1 MDMFWLIAIV
11 TVYLSTVGYLGW
23 LGYKRTSNALD
34 YNLGGRNA
42 HPYVLAMSY
51 GATFISTSAIVGFGG
66 LAAVYGMSLLWLT
79 LCNIVVGIIIA
90 FIFYG
95 KRTRRMGLNLD
106 VHTFPEL
113 LGKRVDSPFV
123 QRFTGMVIFLF
134 MPLYAAAVL
143 IGASRLIESLV
154 GVPYEYAL
162 VIFSVLVAAY
172 VTFGGLK
179 GVMYTDALQGTL
191 MFAGMIFLFIFI
203 YAKLGGVVTAHKALS
218 AMESMVPENLQAI
231 GHRGWT
237 RGPEGGSV
245 LWWVIY
251 SSIVLGVGIGVLAQP
266 QLVVR
271 YMSVKSDKELNR
283 AIGIGSVFI
292 LACTGTAFIVGSLSN
307 VYFLETSGA
316 IAIAAAEG
324 NSDKIIP
331 MFIGDAMPS
340 WFSYLF
346 LLVILSAGLSTLSS
360 QFHTIGT
367 SISRDFVST
376 FMKNKKEEG
385 GMLATRL
392 GILITILF
400 SILLSFIFPPGI
412 IARATAIF
420 FGLMASSFLAPY
432 TFALWWKK
440 LTRKGA
446 IAGILTGFGTACL
459 LFVFVHGKEA
469 SALGI
474 SQALFGKPTLASG
487 LLTVVDPLVFALPL
501 STLVTFTVSLFTKV
515 ENQATVDRAMAADAP
530 RLKEE
535 SA

>member
-1 MDMFWLIAIV
+1 MDMFWLITIV
-11 TVYLSTVGYLGW
+11 VIYLGTVGYLGW
-23 LGYKRTSNALD
+23 LGYKRTSNTLD
-34 YNLGGRNA
+34 YMVGGRNA

-79 LCNIVVGIIIA
+79 LCNIAVGIVIA

-95 KRTRRMGLNLD
+95 KKTRRMGLNLD
-106 VHTFPEL
+106 AHTFPEL
-113 LGKRVDSPFV
+113 LGRRVDSLFV
-123 QRFTGMVIFLF
+123 QRFAGLVIFLF

-143 IGASRLIESLV
+143 IGASRLIEGLI
-154 GVPYEYAL
+154 GIPYEYAL
-162 VIFSVLVAAY
+162 VIFSILVAAY

-191 MFAGMIFLFIFI
+191 MFIGMIFLFIFI
-203 YAKLGGVVTAHKALS
+203 YAKLGGVVKAHTALTN
-218 AMESMVPENLQAI
+218 MESMVPENLKAI
-231 GHRGWT
+231 GHQGWT
-237 RGPEGGSV
+237 RSPAAGSV

-266 QLVVR
+266 QLAVR

-283 AIGIGSVFI
+283 AIGIGSIFI

-307 VYFLETSGA
+307 VYFFQKMGGLA
-316 IAIAAAEG
+316 IQAAEG

-331 MFIGDAMPS
+331 MFIAEAMPS

-376 FMKNKKEEG
+376 FMKDKEKD
-385 GMLATRL
+385 MLATRL
-392 GILITILF
+392 GIVVTIILAVF
-400 SILLSFIFPPGI
+400 LSIVFPPGI

-420 FGLMASSFLAPY
+420 FGLMASAFLAPY
-432 TFALWWKK
+432 TMALYWTK
-440 LTRKGA
+440 LTRKGT
-446 IAGILTGFGTACL
+446 IAGILTGFIAACL
-459 LFVFVHGKEA
+459 LFIFVHGKEA
-469 SALGI
+469 DALGI
-474 SQALFGKPTLASG
+474 CNALFGKPTLG
-487 LLTVVDPLVFALPL
+487 KGMWPVIDPLVVALPL
-501 STLVTFTVSLFTKV
+501 SWIATVGVSLFTKV
-515 ENQATVDRAMAADAP
+515 ENQATVEKAIA
-530 RLKEE
+530 
-535 SA
+535 

>member
-1 MDMFWLIAIV
+1 MDMFWLITIV
-11 TVYLSTVGYLGW
+11 VIYLSAVGYLGW
-23 LGYKRTSNALD
+23 LGYSRTSNTLD

-66 LAAVYGMSLLWLT
+66 LAGVYGMSLLWLT
-79 LCNIVVGIIIA
+79 LCNIVIGIIIA
-90 FIFYG
+90 FICYG
-95 KRTRRMGLNLD
+95 KKTRRMGLNLN

-113 LGKRVDSPFV
+113 LGKRVDSLFV
-123 QRFTGMVIFLF
+123 QRFAGMVIFLF
-134 MPLYAAAVL
+134 MPLYASAVL

-162 VIFSVLVAAY
+162 VIFSILVAAY

-191 MFAGMIFLFIFI
+191 MFVGMIFLFIFM
-203 YAKLGGVVTAHKALS
+203 YSKLGGVVTAHKALS
-218 AMESMVPENLQAI
+218 AMESMVPDNLQAI
-231 GHRGWT
+231 GHQGWT
-237 RGPEGGSV
+237 RSPASGSV

-251 SSIVLGVGIGVLAQP
+251 SSIVMGVGIGVLAQP

-307 VYFLETSGA
+307 VYFFEKMGKIS
-316 IAIAAAEG
+316 IAAAEG

-331 MFIGDAMPS
+331 MIIGDAMPP

-376 FMKNKKEEG
+376 FMKDKTKD
-385 GMLATRL
+385 MLATRV
-392 GILITILF
+392 GILVTIIAAVFL
-400 SILLSFIFPPGI
+400 SIVFPPGI

-432 TFALWWKK
+432 TFALWWSK
-440 LTRKGA
+440 LTRKGT
-446 IAGILTGFGTACL
+446 IAGILSGFGVACL
-459 LFVFVHGKEA
+459 MFIFVHGKES

-474 SQALFGKPTLASG
+474 CNALFGKPTLG
-487 LLTVVDPLVFALPL
+487 TGMWPVVDPLVIALPI
-501 STLVTFTVSLFTKV
+501 SALVTWLVSLFTKV
-515 ENQATVDRAMAADAP
+515 DNKATVNKAMA
-530 RLKEE
+530 
-535 SA
+535 